1 MIENNCN
8 IKITPEKSFI
18 DETVDIKI
26 DGLPKNEKVLI
37 RAISKDYY
45 CINAGMTEQGKSSIW
60 EAYGIFMTDNNGN
73 IDLKN
78 TAPIEGTYKTCNSMG
93 LFYSMRIKELHK
105 CIPTQKLDEVSE
117 NRNYTV
123 LFTVEINDRVLASQE
138 HTRLFCDETIKSE
151 TIINK
156 NLVARYFTSD
166 KIEKRPAIIVVSG
179 SDGRIEKAQAISE
192 VFAAKGYSALAVCYF
207 GMEGTSPYLNKIPL
221 EIIKNAIDW
230 LKMQD
235 TVDENHIA
243 IYGRSK
249 GGELVLL
256 AGSLFKELNC
266 VIANVPSCYV
276 YEGLKDTMPSHQSS
290 WTYENK
296 ELPFLKFSMTLLVQM
311 VIKQLLG
318 QKNLMPWMYK
328 NLIKRGDTS
337 AASIT
342 IEKINGPILML
353 SSASDNIWPSLLH
366 CEIASKRLA
375 EKKFK
380 YNYKHCTYEKAGHM
394 LTLPFQA
401 ISSLKKCNGNLEDWS
416 KACVDSWRET
426 IEFLNSWRIENMN
439 CDTNNC

>member
-1 MIENNCN
+1 MVENNCA

-26 DGLPKNEKVLI
+26 SGLPKNQKVII
-37 RAISKDYY
+37 RAVSTDYY
-45 CINAGMTEQGKSSIW
+45 CINAGMTEQGKNSIW
-60 EAYGIFMTDNNGN
+60 EAYGIFMTNSNSN

-105 CIPTQKLDEVSE
+105 CTPTQKLHKVSE
-117 NRNYTV
+117 NRSYNI
-123 LFTVEINDRVLASQE
+123 LFTVEINDRILASKK

-151 TIINK
+151 TIVNK
-156 NLVARYFTSD
+156 NLVARYFTSN
-166 KIEKRPAIIVVSG
+166 KVEKRPAIIVVSG

-207 GMEGTSPYLNKIPL
+207 GMERTSPYLNKIPL

-235 TVDENHIA
+235 TVDENRIA

-276 YEGLKDTMPSHQSS
+276 YEGLKGTMPSHQSS
-290 WTYENK
+290 WTYQNK

-311 VIKQLLG
+311 VIKQFLG
-318 QKNLMPWMYK
+318 QKNLMLWMYK
-328 NLIKRGDTS
+328 NLIKRGDIN
-337 AASIT
+337 AASIAL
-342 IEKINGPILML
+342 EKINGPILML
-353 SSASDNIWPSLLH
+353 SSASDDIWPSLLH
-366 CEIASKRLA
+366 CEIASKRLS
-375 EKKFK
+375 EKNFK
-380 YNYKHCTYEKAGHM
+380 YNYKHCTYEKSGHM
-394 LTLPFQA
+394 LTLPFQS
-401 ISSLKKCNGNLEDWS
+401 ISSLKKCNNNLEAWA
-416 KACVDSWRET
+416 KACNDSWKQT
-426 IEFLNSWRIENMN
+426 MEFLDSWKTSSI
-439 CDTNNC
+439 

>member
-1 MIENNCN
+1 MAQNNCV

-18 DETVDIKI
+18 DELVDIKI
-26 DGLPKNEKVLI
+26 SGLPKNEKVLI
-37 RAISKDYY
+37 RAVSTDYY
-45 CINAGMTEQGKSSIW
+45 CINAGMSEQGKNSIW
-60 EAYGIFMTDNNGN
+60 EAYGIFMTDSNGN

-78 TAPIEGTYKTCNSMG
+78 TEPIEGTYKTCNSMG

-105 CIPTQKLDEVSE
+105 CTPTQKLHEISE
-117 NRNYTV
+117 NRSYNV
-123 LFTVEINDRVLASQE
+123 LFTVEINDRILASKK

-151 TIINK
+151 TIVNK
-156 NLVARYFTSD
+156 NLVARYFTSN
-166 KIEKRPAIIVVSG
+166 KVEKRPAIIVVSG

-230 LKMQD
+230 LKVQD
-235 TVDENHIA
+235 TVDENRIA

-276 YEGLKDTMPSHQSS
+276 YEGLKGTMPSHQSS

-296 ELPFLKFSMTLLVQM
+296 ELPFLKFSMPLLVKM
-311 VIKQLLG
+311 VIKQFLG

-328 NLIKRGDTS
+328 SLIKKGDIN
-337 AASIT
+337 AASIAL
-342 IEKINGPILML
+342 EKISGPILML

-366 CEIASKRLA
+366 CEIASKRLS
-375 EKKFK
+375 EKNFK
-380 YNYKHCTYEKAGHM
+380 YNYRHCTYEKSGHM
-394 LTLPFQA
+394 LTLPFQS
-401 ISSLKKCNGNLEDWS
+401 ISSLKKCNNNLEAWA
-416 KACVDSWRET
+416 KACNDSWKET
-426 IEFLNSWRIENMN
+426 MKFLNSWKTSSI
-439 CDTNNC
+439 